1 MKKKTIIWAAV
12 AVVALLAI
20 GSWLFGSSPDAQKVH
35 IATAPVIKGDVSVSI
50 TATGTIEPVTKV
62 EVGTQVSGI
71 VDKIYV
77 DYNSEVKKGQLIAEM
92 DKITL
97 MSDLQS
103 SQANY
108 NGQKANFEYQEKT
121 YNRNKALHEKQ
132 LISDTEFEQSEYS
145 YMSAKAQYEQSKAN
159 LAKAQRNLS
168 YATIYSPIDG
178 VVINKA
184 VEEGQTVAAGF
195 NTPTLFNIAADLTQM
210 RVVADV
216 DEADIGGVV
225 EGLRATFTVD
235 AYPDDVFE
243 GTVVQVRL
251 GEKSSSTTSSSVV
264 TYEVVINAP
273 NNDLKLKPRLTANV
287 TIYKQE
293 HKNVTLVPSRAL
305 RFTPTPAIGATQIN
319 DVDAPHKV
327 WTKEGNVYT
336 AHAVTVGL
344 TGNSMTEVSGIDE
357 GMEVVTDATS
367 TERVNSMM
375 ERMSNGPGGGS
386 PGGGGPGGG
395 GPGGG
400 GPGGGGPF

>member
-1 MKKKTIIWAAV
+1 MKKKTIIWAVV
-12 AVVALLAI
+12 AIVALLAI
-20 GSWLFGSSPDAQKVH
+20 GSWLFGGKSETLNMHVV
-35 IATAPVIKGDVSVSI
+35 TAPATRGNVSESI
-50 TATGTIEPVTKV
+50 SATGTIEPVTQV

-71 VDKIYV
+71 IDRIYV
-77 DYNSEVKKGQLIAEM
+77 DYNSVVKKGDLIAEM

-97 MSDLQS
+97 MSDLNS

-108 NGQKANFEYQEKT
+108 NGSKASYEYQEKL
-121 YNRNKALHEKQ
+121 YNRNKLLHDKQ
-132 LISDTEFEQSEYS
+132 LISD
-145 YMSAKAQYEQSKAN
+145 KAQFAQSTAN

-210 RVVADV
+210 RVIADV
-216 DEADIGGVV
+216 DEADIGGIV

-235 AYPDDVFE
+235 AYPDETFE

-251 GEKSSSTTSSSVV
+251 GEKSGSTTSSSVV

-273 NNDLKLKPRLTANV
+273 NNDLKLKPRLTATV
-287 TIYKQE
+287 TIFKQE
-293 HKNVTLVPSRAL
+293 KSNVVVVPSRAL
-305 RFTPTPAIGATQIN
+305 RFTPTPEMGATQIN
-319 DVDAPHKV
+319 DIPAPQKV

-344 TGNSMTEVSGIDE
+344 TGNGMTEVEGISE
-357 GMEVVTDATS
+357 GTEVVVDATS
-367 TERVNSMM
+367 TTRENGMM
-375 ERMSNGPGGGS
+375 MRM
-386 PGGGGPGGG
+386 GGGPGG
-395 GPGGG
+395 PGG
-400 GPGGGGPF
+400 GPGGPM

>member
-1 MKKKTIIWAAV
+1 MKKKTIIWIVV
-12 AVVALLAI
+12 AVILACGIGYSLLS
-20 GSWLFGSSPDAQKVH
+20 GGSSDLKVNFVK
-35 IATAPVIKGDVSVSI
+35 AKVTRGDVSATI
-50 TATGTIEPVTKV
+50 TATGKIEPVTEV

-71 VDKIYV
+71 IDKIYV
-77 DYNSEVKKGQLIAEM
+77 DYNSEVEKGQLIAEM
-92 DKITL
+92 DKVTL
-97 MSDLQS
+97 MSDLNS

-108 NGQKANFEYQEKT
+108 NGQKANYEYQEKT

-145 YMSAKAQYEQSKAN
+145 YLSAKAQYEQSKAN

-216 DEADIGGVV
+216 DEADIGGIV

-235 AYPDDVFE
+235 AYPEDVFE

-273 NNDLKLKPRLTANV
+273 NDDLKLKPRLTANV

-293 HKNVTLVPSRAL
+293 KKNVVVVPSRAL
-305 RFTPTPAIGATQIN
+305 RFTPNPTNAKGYIVNNI
-319 DVDAPHKV
+319 DAPQKV
-327 WTKEGNVYT
+327 WTLQGNVFT
-336 AHAVTVGL
+336 AHAVNAGL
-344 TGNSMTEVSGIDE
+344 SGNQMTEVSGIDE
-357 GMEVVTDATS
+357 GTEVVVEANTVQAQ
-367 TERVNSMM
+367 
-375 ERMSNGPGGGS
+375 NGFGPR
-386 PGGGGPGGG
+386 GGGPG
-395 GPGGG
+395 P
-400 GPGGGGPF
+400 GGPF

>member
-12 AVVALLAI
+12 AVVALLVI
-20 GSWLFGSSPDAQKVH
+20 GSWLFGGKSETQNMHVV
-35 IATAPVIKGDVSVSI
+35 TAPATRGDVSESI
-50 TATGTIEPVTKV
+50 SATGTIEPVTQV

-71 VDKIYV
+71 IDRIYV
-77 DYNSEVKKGQLIAEM
+77 DYNSVVKKGELIAEM

-97 MSDLQS
+97 MSDLNS

-108 NGQKANFEYQEKT
+108 NGSKANFEYQEKL
-121 YNRNKALHEKQ
+121 YNRNKLLHDKQ
-132 LISDTEFEQSEYS
+132 LISDQEYDQSLYNYEN
-145 YMSAKAQYEQSKAN
+145 AKAQFAQSTAN

-210 RVVADV
+210 RVIADV
-216 DEADIGGVV
+216 DEADIGGIV

-235 AYPDDVFE
+235 AYPDETFE

-273 NNDLKLKPRLTANV
+273 NNDLKLKPRLTATV

-293 HKNVTLVPSRAL
+293 KNNVVVVPSRAL
-305 RFTPTPAIGATQIN
+305 RFTPTPAMGATQIN
-319 DVDAPHKV
+319 NVDAPQKV
-327 WTKEGNVYT
+327 WTKEGTVYT
-336 AHAVTVGL
+336 AHAVKVGL
-344 TGNSMTEVSGIDE
+344 TGNSMTEVEGISE
-357 GMEVVTDATS
+357 GTEVVVDATS
-367 TERVNSMM
+367 TTRENGMM
-375 ERMSNGPGGGS
+375 NRM
-386 PGGGGPGGG
+386 GGGPGG
-395 GPGGG
+395 PGG
-400 GPGGGGPF
+400 GPGGPM

>member
-1 MKKKTIIWAAV
+1 MKKKTIIWIAV
-12 AVVALLAI
+12 AAIAVLGIGYFALS
-20 GSWLFGSSPDAQKVH
+20 GDSSDSKVNFVK
-35 IATAPVIKGDVSVSI
+35 AKVTRGDVSSTI
-50 TATGTIEPVTKV
+50 TATGKIEPVTEV

-71 VDKIYV
+71 IDKIYV

-97 MSDLQS
+97 MSDLNSQ
-103 SQANY
+103 QANY

-132 LISDTEFEQSEYS
+132 LISDTDFEQSEYS
-145 YMSAKAQYEQSKAN
+145 YQSAKAQYEQSKAN

-216 DEADIGGVV
+216 DEADIGGIV

-293 HKNVTLVPSRAL
+293 KKNVVVVPSRAL
-305 RFTPTPAIGATQIN
+305 RFTPNPSNAKGYVVNNI
-319 DVDAPHKV
+319 DAPQKV
-327 WTKEGNVYT
+327 WTLQGNVFT
-336 AHAVTVGL
+336 AHAVTAGL
-344 TGNSMTEVSGIDE
+344 TGNQMTEISGIDE
-357 GMEVVTDATS
+357 GTEVVVEAQQVQPD
-367 TERVNSMM
+367 MPFG
-375 ERMSNGPGGGS
+375 GPR
-386 PGGGGPGGG
+386 GGGPGG
-395 GPGGG
+395 PM
-400 GPGGGGPF
+400 

>member
-1 MKKKTIIWAAV
+1 MKKKTIIWIAV
-12 AVVALLAI
+12 AAI
-20 GSWLFGSSPDAQKVH
+20 AVLGIGYWAFSGDSSAAKVNFVK
-35 IATAPVIKGDVSVSI
+35 AKVTRGDVSATI
-50 TATGTIEPVTKV
+50 TATGKIEPVTEV

-71 VDKIYV
+71 IDKIYV
-77 DYNSEVKKGQLIAEM
+77 DYNSEVEKGQLIAEM

-97 MSDLQS
+97 MSDLNS

-132 LISDTEFEQSEYS
+132 LISDTEYEQSEYS
-145 YMSAKAQYEQSKAN
+145 YLSAKAQYEQSKAN

-195 NTPTLFNIAADLTQM
+195 NTPTLFNIAADLSQM

-216 DEADIGGVV
+216 DEADIGGIE
-225 EGLRATFTVD
+225 EGQRATFTVD
-235 AYPDDVFE
+235 AYPEDVFE

-251 GEKSSSTTSSSVV
+251 GEKSSSTTSSVV

-293 HKNVTLVPSRAL
+293 KKNVVVVPSRAL
-305 RFTPTPAIGATQIN
+305 RFTPNPSNAKGYVVNNI
-319 DVDAPHKV
+319 DAPQKV
-327 WTKEGNVYT
+327 WTLQGNVFT
-336 AHAVTVGL
+336 AHEVKVGL
-344 TGNSMTEVSGIDE
+344 SGNQMTEVTGIDE
-357 GMEVVTDATS
+357 GAEVVVEAQQIQP
-367 TERVNSMM
+367 EMPFG
-375 ERMSNGPGGGS
+375 GPR
-386 PGGGGPGGG
+386 GGGPGPG
-395 GPGGG
+395 GPM
-400 GPGGGGPF
+400 

>member
-1 MKKKTIIWAAV
+1 MKKKTIIWIAV
-12 AVVALLAI
+12 AAIAVLGIGYWALS
-20 GSWLFGSSPDAQKVH
+20 GDSSAARVNF
-35 IATAPVIKGDVSVSI
+35 IKGKVSRGDVASYI
-50 TATGTIEPVTKV
+50 TATGKIEPVTEV

-71 VDKIYV
+71 IDKIYV
-77 DYNSEVKKGQLIAEM
+77 DYNSEVKKGELIAEM

-97 MSDLQS
+97 MSDLNS
-103 SQANY
+103 SQANF
-108 NGQKANFEYQEKT
+108 NGQKASFEFQEKT

-132 LISDTEFEQSEYS
+132 LISDTEFEQSEYN

-216 DEADIGGVV
+216 DEADIGGIE
-225 EGLRATFTVD
+225 EGLRASFTVD

-293 HKNVTLVPSRAL
+293 KKNVVVVPSRAL
-305 RFTPTPAIGATQIN
+305 RFTPNPSNAKGYVVN
-319 DVDAPHKV
+319 NVDAPQKV
-327 WTKEGNVYT
+327 WTLQGNVFT
-336 AHAVTVGL
+336 AHPVTVGL
-344 TGNSMTEVSGIDE
+344 SGNNVTEITGIDE
-357 GMEVVTDATS
+357 GTEVVVEAQQVQP
-367 TERVNSMM
+367 EMM
-375 ERMSNGPGGGS
+375 FGGPR
-386 PGGGGPGGG
+386 GGGPGG
-395 GPGGG
+395 PM
-400 GPGGGGPF
+400 

>member
-1 MKKKTIIWAAV
+1 MKKKTIIWIAV
-12 AVVALLAI
+12 AAI
-20 GSWLFGSSPDAQKVH
+20 AVLGIGYWAFSGDSSAAKVNFVK
-35 IATAPVIKGDVSVSI
+35 AKVTRGDVSATI
-50 TATGTIEPVTKV
+50 TATGKIEPVTEV

-71 VDKIYV
+71 IDKIYV
-77 DYNSEVKKGQLIAEM
+77 DYNSEVEKGQLIAEM

-97 MSDLQS
+97 MSDLNS

-132 LISDTEFEQSEYS
+132 LISDTEYEQSEYS
-145 YMSAKAQYEQSKAN
+145 YLSAKAQYEQSKAN

-216 DEADIGGVV
+216 DEADIGGIE
-225 EGLRATFTVD
+225 EGQRATFTVD
-235 AYPDDVFE
+235 AYPEDVFE

-251 GEKSSSTTSSSVV
+251 GEKSSSTTSSVV

-293 HKNVTLVPSRAL
+293 KKNVVVVPSRAL
-305 RFTPTPAIGATQIN
+305 RFTPNPSNAKGYVVNNI
-319 DVDAPHKV
+319 DAPQKV
-327 WTKEGNVYT
+327 WTLQGNVFT
-336 AHAVTVGL
+336 AHEVKVGL
-344 TGNSMTEVSGIDE
+344 SGNQMTEVTGIDE
-357 GMEVVTDATS
+357 GAEVVVEAQQIQP
-367 TERVNSMM
+367 EMPFG
-375 ERMSNGPGGGS
+375 GPR
-386 PGGGGPGGG
+386 GGGPGPG
-395 GPGGG
+395 GPM
-400 GPGGGGPF
+400 